1 MTAAAGLGRR
11 AAPWGWVLL
20 AVLLFALLYR
30 VSDLVLVAFVAILA
44 AMYLSGVTDLL
55 CARLRTPRPLG
66 LTLAALG
73 TIAALA
79 GIGALLAPAVATQTG
94 DLIAA
99 APQYLSAIDRMIRR
113 LAESS
118 EVLRGTGIASA
129 ETGILTSAMR
139 AAVEWLQRSIF
150 GAAAATGVLVIDGVA
165 VVAMAFYLAWRPSL
179 YVNGVLAMVPPRH
192 RPVARAIA
200 ADLGATLRAWVG
212 AQLLAM
218 VLLAVATGIGLWLLD
233 VPYWL
238 AFAIFTG
245 VAVMVP
251 FFGSITSTLL
261 PALLVLPDRGL
272 LAFLAVAAVGVV
284 VHVIEAN
291 FVHPIIMHHRIQLPP
306 ALTILSVL
314 AMAALAGLLGMVVA
328 VPTLAVFVV
337 LVRHVLIYQTYGEA
351 PAAGVA
357 GNAAAAAEAQ
367 PG

>member
-1 MTAAAGLGRR
+1 
-11 AAPWGWVLL
+11 
-20 AVLLFALLYR
+20 
-30 VSDLVLVAFVAILA
+30 
-44 AMYLSGVTDLL
+44 
-55 CARLRTPRPLG
+55 
-66 LTLAALG
+66 
-73 TIAALA
+73 
-79 GIGALLAPAVATQTG
+79 
-94 DLIAA
+94 
-99 APQYLSAIDRMIRR
+99 
-113 LAESS
+113 
-118 EVLRGTGIASA
+118 VLRGTGIASA